1 MTEKMT
7 LFGKQKEYEAA
18 DVLCRDNKIDDKTTA
33 ALVSIL
39 KIAEQYRLCG
49 NIYKSYIAW
58 LLIHDENPYSLS
70 CEMNNAEN
78 GGLRRFAL
86 LDAQYLYDM
95 YNAEIPNEIADMLND
110 FSYTND
116 FGCENMTDIG
126 NMANELA
133 NKLDKAISAER
144 FLLAVTSFYC
154 NNGVGMLGLNKAFY
168 IDSTESTKLVPISDF
183 DRYHLTDMWGY
194 EHQKKLLTDNTEAF
208 INGKAANNVLLYG
221 DSGTGKSTCIK
232 AILNEYHTRG
242 LRMIE
247 VYKHQFSC
255 LPRLIE
261 KLRLRKYSFIIYMDD
276 LSFEEFEI
284 EYKFLKAIIEGGLEK
299 KPDNVLIYATSNRR
313 HLIRESFSDRD
324 GNDDIHKNDTVQ
336 EKLSLSDRFGLTIS
350 FTKPMQKEYLEIVKY
365 LAHNAGIN
373 MPEDALCAEA
383 SRWGLMHGGLSG
395 RVARQFI
402 NHLLGAQDE

>member
-1 MTEKMT
+1 MNEKMT

-18 DVLCRDNKIDDKTTA
+18 NTLCRSNKIDDKATA
-33 ALVSIL
+33 ALVNIL

-70 CEMNNAEN
+70 CEMNDAEN
-78 GGLRRFAL
+78 GGLSRFAL

-95 YNAEIPNEIADMLND
+95 YNAEISDEIADMLMD

-126 NMANELA
+126 NMANTLA
-133 NKLDKAISAER
+133 NELDKAINAEQ
-144 FLLAVTSFYC
+144 FLQEVTEFYC

-168 IDSTESTKLVPISDF
+168 IDSTESPKLVPISDF

-365 LAHNAGIN
+365 LANNAGIN

-383 SRWGLMHGGLSG
+383 SRWGLMHGGVSG

-402 NHLLGAQDE
+402 NHLLGAKDE

>member
-1 MTEKMT
+1 MNEKMT

-18 DVLCRDNKIDDKTTA
+18 NTLCRSNKIDDKATA
-33 ALVSIL
+33 ALVNIL

-70 CEMNNAEN
+70 CEMNDAEN
-78 GGLRRFAL
+78 GGLSRFAL

-95 YNAEIPNEIADMLND
+95 YNAEIPDEIADMLDD
-110 FSYTND
+110 FTYTND

-126 NMANELA
+126 NMANTLA
-133 NKLDKAISAER
+133 NEFDKAINAEQ
-144 FLLAVTSFYC
+144 FLQAVTEFYC
-154 NNGVGMLGLNKAFY
+154 NNGVGLLGLNKAFY
-168 IDSTESTKLVPISDF
+168 IDSTESPKLVPISDF

-383 SRWGLMHGGLSG
+383 SRWGLMRGGVSG

-402 NHLLGAQDE
+402 NHLLGAKDE

>member
-95 YNAEIPNEIADMLND
+95 YNAEIPNDIADMLND

-261 KLRLRKYSFIIYMDD
+261 KLRLRRYSFIIYMDD

-350 FTKPMQKEYLEIVKY
+350 FTKPMQKEYLEIIKY

>member
-1 MTEKMT
+1 MTDKMT
-7 LFGKQKEYEAA
+7 LFGKTEEYNAA
-18 DVLCRDNKIDDKTTA
+18 NTLYCRESNCENITA
-33 ALVSIL
+33 ALSDIL
-39 KIAEQYRLCG
+39 KTAEQYRLCG
-49 NIYKSYIAW
+49 NLYKSYIAW

-70 CEMNNAEN
+70 CEMNNAES
-78 GGLRRFAL
+78 GGLRRFAEY
-86 LDAQYLYDM
+86 DAKYLFELFR
-95 YNAEIPNEIADMLND
+95 AELPDDISAMLND
-110 FSYTND
+110 FSYTNT
-116 FGCENMTDIG
+116 FGCENLTDIG
-126 NMANELA
+126 KMANTLANEL
-133 NKLDKAISAER
+133 DKADTADD
-144 FLLAVTSFYC
+144 FLTTLTSFYC
-154 NNGVGMLGLNKAFY
+154 KNGVGMIGLNKAFY
-168 IDSTESTKLVPISDF
+168 IDSAESARLVPISDF
-183 DRYHLTDMWGY
+183 DRYNLTDIWGY

-232 AILNEYHTRG
+232 ALLNEYHTKG

-261 KLRLRKYSFIIYMDD
+261 QLRARRYSFIIYMDD
-276 LSFEEFEI
+276 LSFEDFEI

-324 GNDDIHKNDTVQ
+324 GGDDIHKNDTVQ

-350 FTKPMQKEYLEIVKY
+350 FTKPMQKEYFEIVKY
-365 LAHNAGIN
+365 LAHNSGID
-373 MPEDALCAEA
+373 MPDDKLCAEA
-383 SRWGLMHGGLSG
+383 SRWGLMHGGISG

-402 NHLLGAQDE
+402 NHLLGKTGE

>member
-18 DVLCRDNKIDDKTTA
+18 DVLCHGNKIDDKTTA

-133 NKLDKAISAER
+133 NKLDKAISAEQ
-144 FLLAVTSFYC
+144 FLQVVTEFYC

-168 IDSTESTKLVPISDF
+168 IDSTESPKLVPISDF

-221 DSGTGKSTCIK
+221 DSGTGKSTSIK

-261 KLRLRKYSFIIYMDD
+261 KLRLRRYSFIIYMDD

>member
-18 DVLCRDNKIDDKTTA
+18 DVLCHGNKIDDKTTA

-95 YNAEIPNEIADMLND
+95 YNAEIADEIADMLIG

-126 NMANELA
+126 NMANTLA
-133 NKLDKAISAER
+133 NKLDNTSNAEQ
-144 FLLAVTSFYC
+144 FLQAVTQFYC

-168 IDSTESTKLVPISDF
+168 IDSSESPKLVPIPDF

-261 KLRLRKYSFIIYMDD
+261 KLRLRRYSFIIYMDD

-383 SRWGLMHGGLSG
+383 SRWGLMHGGVSG

>member
-7 LFGKQKEYEAA
+7 LFGKQKEYNAA
-18 DVLCRDNKIDDKTTA
+18 NVLCGGKNDNATA
-33 ALVSIL
+33 ALCEIL

-70 CEMNNAEN
+70 CEMNDAES

-86 LDAQYLYDM
+86 LDAKYLYDM
-95 YNAEIPNEIADMLND
+95 YNAELDDNTANLLSG

-116 FGCENMTDIG
+116 FGCENMNDIG

-133 NKLDKAISAER
+133 AKLDKTSGAED
-144 FLLAVTSFYC
+144 FLTAVTDFYRR
-154 NNGVGMLGLNKAFY
+154 NGVGMLGLNKAFY
-168 IDSTESTKLVPISDF
+168 IDSTDSPKLVPISDF
-183 DRYHLTDMWGY
+183 DRCHLSDMWGY

-324 GNDDIHKNDTVQ
+324 SNDDIHKNDTVQ

-350 FTKPMQKEYLEIVKY
+350 FTKPMQKEYLEIVKH
-365 LAHNAGIN
+365 LARNSGVD
-373 MPEDALCAEA
+373 MSEDALCAEA
-383 SRWGLMHGGLSG
+383 SRWGLMHGGISG

-402 NHLLGAQDE
+402 NHLLGAKDE

>member
-18 DVLCRDNKIDDKTTA
+18 DVLCHGNKIDDKTTA

-95 YNAEIPNEIADMLND
+95 YNAEIPNEIADMLGD
-110 FSYTND
+110 FTYTND

-133 NKLDKAISAER
+133 NRLDSTSSAER

-261 KLRLRKYSFIIYMDD
+261 KLRLRRYSFIIYMDD

-383 SRWGLMHGGLSG
+383 SRWGLMHGGVSG

>member
-18 DVLCRDNKIDDKTTA
+18 DVLCHGNKIDDKTTA

-95 YNAEIPNEIADMLND
+95 YNAEIPNEIADMLGD
-110 FSYTND
+110 FTYTND

-133 NKLDKAISAER
+133 NRLDSTSSAEQ
-144 FLLAVTSFYC
+144 FLQAVTQFYC

-221 DSGTGKSTCIK
+221 DSGTGKSTSIK

-261 KLRLRKYSFIIYMDD
+261 KLRLRRYSFIIYMDD

-383 SRWGLMHGGLSG
+383 SRWGLMHGGVSG

>member
-18 DVLCRDNKIDDKTTA
+18 DVLCHGNKIDDKTTA

-70 CEMNNAEN
+70 CEMNDAEN

-86 LDAQYLYDM
+86 LDSQYLYDM
-95 YNAEIPNEIADMLND
+95 YNAEIADEIADMLIG

-126 NMANELA
+126 NMANTLA
-133 NKLDKAISAER
+133 NKLDNTSNAEQ
-144 FLLAVTSFYC
+144 FLQAVTQFYC

-221 DSGTGKSTCIK
+221 DSGTGKSTSIK

-261 KLRLRKYSFIIYMDD
+261 KLRLRRYSFIIYMDD

-383 SRWGLMHGGLSG
+383 SRWGLMHGGVSG

>member
-261 KLRLRKYSFIIYMDD
+261 KLRLRRYSFIIYMDD

-383 SRWGLMHGGLSG
+383 SRWGLMHGGVSG

-402 NHLLGAQDE
+402 NHLLGAKDE

>member
-18 DVLCRDNKIDDKTTA
+18 DVLCHGNKIDDKTTA

-95 YNAEIPNEIADMLND
+95 YNAEIPNEIADMLGD
-110 FSYTND
+110 FTYTND

-133 NKLDKAISAER
+133 NRLDKAINAEQ
-144 FLLAVTSFYC
+144 FLQAVTSFYC

-168 IDSTESTKLVPISDF
+168 IDSTESPKLVPISDF

-194 EHQKKLLTDNTEAF
+194 EYQKKLLTDNTEAF

-221 DSGTGKSTCIK
+221 DSGTGKSTSIK

-261 KLRLRKYSFIIYMDD
+261 KLRLRRYSFIIYMDD

-383 SRWGLMHGGLSG
+383 SRWGLMHGGVSG

>member
-18 DVLCRDNKIDDKTTA
+18 DVLCHGNKIDDKTTA

-86 LDAQYLYDM
+86 LDSQYLYDM
-95 YNAEIPNEIADMLND
+95 YNAEIADEIADMLIG

-126 NMANELA
+126 NMANTLA
-133 NKLDKAISAER
+133 NKLDNTSNAEQ
-144 FLLAVTSFYC
+144 FLQAVTQFYC

-221 DSGTGKSTCIK
+221 DSGTGKSTSIK

-261 KLRLRKYSFIIYMDD
+261 KLRLRRYSFIIYMDD

-350 FTKPMQKEYLEIVKY
+350 FSKPMQKEYLEIVKY

-383 SRWGLMHGGLSG
+383 SRWGLMHGGVSG